1 MTVQL
6 KVDGMTC
13 QNCVRHVKEALEAV
27 EGVTSAEVDLTGGRA
42 VVDGS
47 GLDTQQLVAAVEEE
61 GYSAQPI

>member
-13 QNCVRHVKEALEAV
+13 QNCVRHVKEALENV
-27 EGVTSAEVDLTGGRA
+27 EGVSSAEVDLTAGTA
-42 VVDGS
+42 VVDGN
-47 GLDTQQLVAAVEEE
+47 GLDEQALVAAVEEE